1 MMGKVNNMIG
11 IVILYSGFEDT
22 SIVRKR
28 LENEIEY
35 FKNSDIFKAEIEFIN
50 SVDNCTHYL
59 ANTQNINPT
68 ILLLASGGTEEYAKI
83 LIEANDHPFLIV
95 GNSKNNSLAASLE
108 ISAFFRDN
116 KLIKLLYYEN
126 LDEFVSGVE
135 NFSLVNNAIEAINN
149 SSFGV
154 IGEPSDWLLTSKQI
168 KSCGSFKTK
177 LIEIDIN
184 DVNEKVGIISTSITT
199 SQIESDYKHKCVHSS
214 EIDNSSKV
222 YDALKD
228 IASINEVDAITVRC
242 FDLLKY
248 KYTACMALSIL
259 NDENIVSSCEGDIF
273 ALFTMF
279 VANKLTNKPV
289 WMANP
294 SSVNKE
300 ENTLILAHCTVPS
313 KMLSNLDESLL
324 TTHMESGLSVAI
336 QGPLKMQN
344 VTILRIG
351 GNFDKIL
358 FSTGE
363 IIDTDMKNPNLCRTQ
378 VKIKLNVNAQT
389 WINNSLG
396 NHQILVY
403 GDITEIL
410 TDFCNYTN
418 IEIIDCRK

>member
-1 MMGKVNNMIG
+1 MKNKISL
-11 IVILYSGFEDT
+11 VILHSQFEDNSVIKT
-22 SIVRKR
+22 R
-28 LENEIEY
+28 LKNEIEY
-35 FKNSDIFKAEIEFIN
+35 FNKKENFQFEAVFIN
-50 SVDNCTHYL
+50 SVDNCTHIL
-59 ANTQNINPT
+59 ANNADSYAT
-68 ILLLASGGTEEYAKI
+68 IVLIASGGTEEYAKI
-83 LIEANDHPFLIV
+83 LIEANEHPFLIL

-108 ISAFFRDN
+108 ISAFFKNNR
-116 KLIKLLYYEN
+116 LVKLLYYEN
-126 LDEFVSGVE
+126 MDEFVSGIE
-135 NFSLVNNAIEAINN
+135 NFFLVNNAIEAIDN

-154 IGEPSDWLLTSKQI
+154 IGEPSNWLLTSKQI

-177 LIEIDIN
+177 LVEININ
-184 DVNEKVGIISTSITT
+184 EVSKKVGTISTSNTT
-199 SQIESDYKHKCVHSS
+199 SKIENDYQHKCVHSS

-228 IASINEVDAITVRC
+228 IISINEVDAITVRC
-242 FDLLKY
+242 FDLLKH

-313 KMLSNLDESLL
+313 KMLSNFDESLL

-336 QGPLKMQN
+336 QGPLKKQD

-351 GNFDKIL
+351 SNFDKIL
-358 FSTGE
+358 FSTGK
-363 IIDTDMKNPNLCRTQ
+363 IVDTDMRNPNLCRTQ

-403 GDITEIL
+403 GDITNLL
-410 TDFCNYTN
+410 TDFCNFTN
-418 IEIIDCRK
+418 IEIVECNK

>member
-1 MMGKVNNMIG
+1 MRDKISFV
-11 IVILYSGFEDT
+11 VLYSQFEDV
-22 SIVRKR
+22 SIIKKR
-28 LENEIEY
+28 LETELSY
-35 FKNSDIFKAEIEFIN
+35 FKNISNVKIEIAFIN
-50 SVDNCTHYL
+50 SVDNCTHFL
-59 ANTQNINPT
+59 ANSADSNAT
-68 ILLLASGGTEEYAKI
+68 ILLIASGGTEEYAKI
-83 LIEANDHPFLIV
+83 LIEVDEHPFLIV
-95 GNSKNNSLAASLE
+95 SNSKNNSLAASLE
-108 ISAFFRDN
+108 ISAFFRNN
-116 KLIKLLYYEN
+116 KLVKLFYYEN
-126 LDEFVSGVE
+126 MDEFVSGIE

-184 DVNEKVGIISTSITT
+184 DVSEKVGAISTSITT
-199 SQIESDYKHKCVHSS
+199 PKIENDYQHKCVHSS

-228 IASINEVDAITVRC
+228 IASTNGVDAITVRC
-242 FDLLKY
+242 FDLLKH

-273 ALFTMF
+273 ALFTMY

-336 QGPLKMQN
+336 QGPLKKQD

-358 FSTGE
+358 FSTGK
-363 IIDTDMKNPNLCRTQ
+363 IVDTDMRDPNLCRTQ

-403 GDITEIL
+403 GDITNLL
-410 TDFCNYTN
+410 TDFCNFTN
-418 IEIIDCRK
+418 IEIVDCDK